1 MGRAVRMGADKE
13 VHQTPFINERGSI
26 SSNDLRRRN
35 SWWRGRSRS
44 RPAGCR
50 RRAGCCKP
58 QIACPTGW
66 FPSKIS
72 TVLAF
77 NNNINT
83 NSMSNR
89 RFPPHTSQSCK
100 PAGEGRGGMIPG
112 RWSRGELE
120 ESRGC
125 LTLFKS
131 ESFI

>member
-1 MGRAVRMGADKE
+1 MEADKE

-35 SWWRGRSRS
+35 SWWSGRSRS

-50 RRAGCCKP
+50 RGAGCCKP

-77 NNNINT
+77 NNINT

-89 RFPPHTSQSCK
+89 RFPPPHFAILQ
-100 PAGEGRGGMIPG
+100 AGR
-112 RWSRGELE
+112 RGERRNDTWQVE
-120 ESRGC
+120 PG
-125 LTLFKS
+125 
-131 ESFI
+131 